1 MGKDDRIEQMLVEW
15 AQWLKVGD
23 GSGYSTISVL
33 HVDWMPPSPGIT
45 PTLKT
50 SHPSR
55 VRRLHRLIGLL
66 SRREADTLVVHY
78 CMRLAVEDQAVRLE
92 CAVSTVHARI
102 ESIHKRLRAWLVD
115 DPEKK
120 EFHAL

>member
-1 MGKDDRIEQMLVEW
+1 MGKDDRIEALLIEW
-15 AQWLKVGD
+15 AQWLLVGD
-23 GSGYSTISVL
+23 GSGFSAMSVL
-33 HVDWMPPSPGIT
+33 HEDWMPPSPGVT

-55 VRRLHRLIGLL
+55 VRRLHRLIKLL

-78 CMRLAVEDQAVRLE
+78 CMRLDVEEQALRLE

-102 ESIHKRLRAWLVD
+102 ESIHKRLRAGLAD
-115 DPEKK
+115 EPEKK

>member
-1 MGKDDRIEQMLVEW
+1 MLVEW

-23 GSGYSTISVL
+23 GSGFSTMSVL

-55 VRRLHRLIGLL
+55 VRRLHRLICLL

-78 CMRLAVEDQAVRLE
+78 CMRLSIEDQASRLE
-92 CAVSTVHARI
+92 CAVSTVHGRV
-102 ESIHKRLRAWLVD
+102 ESIQKRLRAALAD
-115 DPEKK
+115 DSEKK
-120 EFHAL
+120 EFYAL